1 MYWKSYVT
9 TIDAQHVLGKLRR
22 AENMIKI
29 GVVRRRSNTQSIWFQ
44 SPQVWEIKSRLFDFS
59 SLPSFSLSHSGR
71 GRSGGQSS
79 LRARAGGSVRR
90 AERERKRERAG
101 RSKRARR
108 KEAESSNSSGSQQA
122 SRASKDSERAKR
134 ARQRERRASEA
145 SGEEKKRVRMV
156 RGTVACR
163 IHANE
168 ETEEIRT
175 QFRHTEEH
183 TQRGRMTELWPKFR
197 N

>member
-1 MYWKSYVT
+1 MQC
-9 TIDAQHVLGKLRR
+9 DAQEALNAAGGGKVQVDVNEQDRSAPGANR
-22 AENMIKI
+22 PPPGADSGARGTARNIKF
-29 GVVRRRSNTQSIWFQ
+29 RYQAQSIWFQ
-44 SPQVWEIKSRLFDFS
+44 NSQAWEIKSRLFDFS

-134 ARQRERRASEA
+134 ARQRERRASKA
-145 SGEEKKRVRMV
+145 SGEEKERVRMV
-156 RGTVACR
+156 
-163 IHANE
+163 
-168 ETEEIRT
+168 
-175 QFRHTEEH
+175 
-183 TQRGRMTELWPKFR
+183 
-197 N
+197 